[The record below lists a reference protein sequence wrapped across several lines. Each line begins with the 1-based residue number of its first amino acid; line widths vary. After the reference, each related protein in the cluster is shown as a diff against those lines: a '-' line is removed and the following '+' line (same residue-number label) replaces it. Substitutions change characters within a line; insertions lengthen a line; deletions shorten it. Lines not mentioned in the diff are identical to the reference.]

1 MKMYDELFNFW
12 KKEME
17 SPELQPLPK
26 DFYARLADYMR
37 RIREE
42 RRLLDEESL
51 RGKLIRFEEENVKR
65 MIIDLVRARYMK
77 ILQIVEED
85 KVVPLS
91 SMTEEEEILYSSL
104 IASKKAFDHLLSD
117 ILLGQR
123 PKVKQSK
130 LRGLLVV
137 RVLKDIPQIVG
148 VDMKMYGPFRP
159 EDIAV
164 LPEENAR
171 ALIKQGAAV
180 EIDVET

>member
-1 MKMYDELFNFW
+1 MKMYDELFNSW

-17 SPELQPLPK
+17 NPELQPLPK

-51 RGKLIRFEEENVKR
+51 RGKLIQVEEENVKR
-65 MIIDLVRARYMK
+65 MISDLVRARYMK
-77 ILQIVEED
+77 ILQLVEGD
-85 KVVPLS
+85 KMVPLG

-104 IASKKAFDHLLSD
+104 MASKKAFDNLLSD
-117 ILLGQR
+117 ILLGQK
-123 PKVKQSK
+123 PKVKQPK
-130 LRGLLVV
+130 LRSLSVV
-137 RVLKDIPQIVG
+137 RILKDIPQIVG
-148 VDMKMYGPFRP
+148 VDMRIYGPFKP

-180 EIDVET
+180 EIDVEI